1 MSRLTALIFL
11 VSISVANIAFAK
23 SGTEHIAD
31 MCSVF
36 GVCRDHPRLSSV
48 FRTITSEMDD
58 GRTGRQQYT
67 LNQKM
72 KDVEP
77 SFKWGLYTH
86 RLFFHWG
93 FNGNPKDSMALTEK
107 INESTQDAG
116 RRERLWKVVLTEQS
130 RRNKRMMN
138 VTETAT
144 SYIGADGKR
153 KGFAKRDV
161 INGIAAL
168 AYDTH
173 IIGDYVE
180 GKDVPMKAL
189 VPLQKT
195 QEDIVK
201 AVCRITDND
210 PDFTGRDELKFF
222 ELQMRNAQGGIEKIR
237 AEKVLL
243 IMKEHIPGILMKAGT
258 FRRVLELDKYSV
270 QTEMR
275 QAA

>member
-58 GRTGRQQYT
+58 GRTGRQKYT